1 MRPLLGSIRSFA
13 VALALGPA
21 LVACQGPADPSASSA
36 EPAVRGVAS
45 PPAIVVDE
53 ASGLVPGAAR
63 AGLVDVARLRGSPLV
78 AALRDAKIAEV
89 DEGLASFEKKC
100 GFALL
105 DAASQVAFSQLETGE
120 TLLAVR
126 AAVPVDRIMRCLGA
140 LGFEETQIDHRVA
153 RVRNRTIAVAQDG
166 VVLLGEDD
174 EIRRALAGTR
184 DLAAAQRL
192 ALAEGEVARV
202 TATVTQKLE
211 RIDARLT
218 STATRLGLALTLTF
232 PSHELAERGRLLAQ
246 TIWTQSLEAA
256 KPKRAIEA
264 PTLVQDG
271 RTVQAE
277 LGVVGNADAQI
288 DYVRALVELG
298 VYAYRSYT
306 GELPP
311 PSASPPASAAAAASA
326 ATASAASARVPP
338 PGPAAPPNPT
348 LVREGLDTRR

>member
-1 MRPLLGSIRSFA
+1 
-13 VALALGPA
+13 
-21 LVACQGPADPSASSA
+21 
-36 EPAVRGVAS
+36 VAS
-45 PPAIVVDE
+45 PPAIVLDE

-63 AGLVDVARLRGSPLV
+63 AGLVDVGRLRASPLV
-78 AALRDAKIAEV
+78 VALRDAKIADV
-89 DEGLASFEKKC
+89 DQGLANFEKKC

-174 EIRRALAGTR
+174 EIRRALGGTR

-192 ALAEGEVARV
+192 ALGEGEVARV
-202 TATVTQKLE
+202 TAAVTQKLE
-211 RIDARLT
+211 RVDARLT
-218 STATRLGLALTLTF
+218 STATRFGLALTLTF
-232 PSHELAERGRLLAQ
+232 PSHELAERGRALAQ
-246 TIWTQSLEAA
+246 TIWTQSVEAA
-256 KPKRAIEA
+256 KPTRPVEA

-277 LGVVGNADAQI
+277 LGVVGGADAQLE
-288 DYVRALVELG
+288 YLRALVELG

-311 PSASPPASAAAAASA
+311 PAASGSASAAPSA
-326 ATASAASARVPP
+326 PRSPSAPRAV
-338 PGPAAPPNPT
+338 PGPSP
-348 LVREGLDTRR
+348 LDSRR